1 MQRRVISAALILTL
15 IALTAVATTT
25 LGQTKATRTVRR
37 AASPKWQPSET
48 KGVFFDN
55 VFDGKVLV
63 GDRPANLS
71 VAKSAG
77 PANPTAAGATT
88 ESAAAGG
95 GGGSGA
101 GWSKVIASSAI
112 EDEIKAIKLMVDKN
126 VTTPTEFAGKG
137 YKEARRNFTILAML
151 FGIVGDYDG
160 DVRWKKEA
168 STAREVFART
178 AANAKVGT
186 QQVFNEAKLRKAD
199 LDELMSGSG
208 LSAKASADGKLSWAQ
223 TCDRSPLMMRLE
235 MGVQGKLQPAT
246 ASKAEFQGKKD
257 EVQHEAQV
265 VAAIAR
271 VLAQETMDDADAA
284 EYKNFCKVLETAAI
298 EILDAVKLNSDEAA
312 RKAVGV
318 ISKSCDDCH
327 GAYR

>member
-1 MQRRVISAALILTL
+1 MRRRVISVAFIL
-15 IALTAVATTT
+15 ALTSLAAVATSTW
-25 LGQTKATRTVRR
+25 GQTKATRAVRR
-37 AASPKWQPSET
+37 AATPKWQPSET

-77 PANPTAAGATT
+77 PANPAAAGATT
-88 ESAAAGG
+88 ESAGAAGG
-95 GGGSGA
+95 GGGA
-101 GWSKVIASSAI
+101 GWSKVIASTAI

-208 LSAKASADGKLSWAQ
+208 LSAKATADGKLSWAQ

-235 MGVQGKLQPAT
+235 IGVQGKLQPAT

-284 EYKNFCKVLETAAI
+284 EYKNFCKVLETAAL

>member
-1 MQRRVISAALILTL
+1 MQRRSIAGILALFLTC
-15 IALTAVATTT
+15 LTVVVSTGW
-25 LGQTKATRTVRR
+25 GQNKNQRGVRR
-37 AASPKWQPSET
+37 AATPKWQPSES
-48 KGVFFDN
+48 KGIFFDN
-55 VFDGKVLV
+55 VFDGKTLV
-63 GDRPANLS
+63 GDRPADLS
-71 VAKSAG
+71 VAKSGTPKA
-77 PANPTAAGATT
+77 P
-88 ESAAAGG
+88 AAGG
-95 GGGSGA
+95 GGTTEAPSGGGGGTG
-101 GWSKVIASSAI
+101 GWSKIIASTAI
-112 EDEIKAIKLMVDKN
+112 EDEVKAIKLMVDKG

-137 YKEARRNFTILAML
+137 YKEARRNFTMLAML

-160 DVRWKKEA
+160 EVRWKKEA
-168 STAREVFART
+168 PTAREVFART

-186 QQVFNEAKLRKAD
+186 QQVFNEAKSRKAD
-199 LDELMSGSG
+199 LDELMSGAG
-208 LSAKASADGKLSWAQ
+208 LSAKGSADGKITWAQ

-235 MGVQGKLQPAT
+235 IGVQGKLQPAT

-284 EYKNFCKVLETAAI
+284 EYKNFCKVLETAAL
-298 EILDAVKLNSDEAA
+298 EILDAIKLNSDEAA